1 MGRMD
6 GKVVMITGA
15 ARGQGRSHALR
26 LAEEGAD
33 IIAVDICD
41 HIDSVPFS
49 MGNADDL
56 AETVKL
62 VENLDRRI
70 VARQA
75 DVRDSGQIQAAL
87 DEGLSEFGRVDV
99 LCANAGI
106 ASMGMTWDLTE
117 EQWQDVIDVNL
128 TGVWRSIKAVVP
140 TLIEQGTGGSIVI
153 TSSMAGVMGLGG
165 IAHYTAAK
173 HAVIGLMRSLVNE
186 VSQFRI
192 RVNCVNPTTVNTPMI
207 QNDAFYQY
215 VGATTSEEMGAFF
228 QGLNALPVPWVEPID
243 ISNAVLYLAS
253 DESRYVTGL
262 TLWVDAG
269 LGTKVGTG

>member
-41 HIDSVPFS
+41 HIDSVPFP

-56 AETVKL
+56 AETVKQ

-70 VARQA
+70 VARTA
-75 DVRDSGQIQAAL
+75 DVRDSAQLQAAL
-87 DEGLSEFGRVDV
+87 SEGLAEFGHIDV

-106 ASMGMTWDLTE
+106 ASMGLTWEITE
-117 EQWQDVIDVNL
+117 EQWRDVID
-128 TGVWRSIKAVVP
+128 
-140 TLIEQGTGGSIVI
+140 
-153 TSSMAGVMGLGG
+153 
-165 IAHYTAAK
+165 
-173 HAVIGLMRSLVNE
+173 
-186 VSQFRI
+186 
-192 RVNCVNPTTVNTPMI
+192 VNPTTVNTPMI

-215 VGATTSEEMGAFF
+215 AGGTTAEEMGAVF
-228 QGLNALPVPWVEPID
+228 QALNAIPVPWVEPID